1 MQRFIPGTRVP
12 GFAAKTL
19 NRFRDAALAHEAN
32 RGGSAGV
39 DSGTDPSQLV
49 VTGLVPA
56 GVNNAFRGGV
66 LAIEGHLFT
75 SATDRQLS
83 LEPIVLKLAEA
94 TEDDERPKAVLL
106 EKGTGGDLLRIAVP
120 SMAWID
126 VDIKDLA
133 DKTCDFGVE
142 ANIGYLESGRG
153 THWIVHRAL
162 DNVPELDLPSGY
174 EDRLGKQECLVLV
187 EPGGGSGDTGS
198 ENVSIGVVL
207 EGAGR
212 ATDTGYPPGST
223 YRLTP
228 KVGRA
233 LPLTWD
239 AENDRFHQSNENA
252 HQHSDGISSGVL
264 SVPVVADPSNAWI
277 ASAKGVYVPAV
288 DALEE
293 DDVGTT
299 GSDEG
304 IAIDERYLEITDV
317 TETGG
322 NYVLTLDD
330 SGYSL
335 PADADDERS
344 VTCWIQPVEPD
355 DFLWPLY
362 YGGIGTG
369 SIVKLTKIP
378 GVPLKIAEP
387 LDYFDTMR
395 KQDNFKEGETQFY
408 THAEWISPPDTTG
421 SGGGAGGCSG
431 EDVVISVACV
441 NGDVVETTRELCISN
456 GLAAFKD

>member
-12 GFAAKTL
+12 GFSAKTL

-174 EDRLGKQECLVLV
+174 EDRLGKQECLVLL
-187 EPGGGSGDTGS
+187 EKGGGGEATGDSSTQLA
-198 ENVSIGVVL
+198 VML
-207 EGAGR
+207 TGAGESIR
-212 ATDTGYPPGST
+212 AGSVEEGT
-223 YRLTP
+223 LVLTAGT
-228 KVGRA
+228 GRA
-233 LPLTWD
+233 FPLANGLGTF
-239 AENDRFHQSNENA
+239 EIEEGRRVA
-252 HQHSDGISSGVL
+252 HVDGISSGVL
-264 SVPVVADPSNAWI
+264 VVDDPSNAATWL
-277 ASAKGVYVPAV
+277 ANAPAV
-288 DALEE
+288 FVPE
-293 DDVGTT
+293 VKPNNSNYFGTT
-299 GSDEG
+299 EDETELIG
-304 IAIDERYLEITDV
+304 ERYFEVQSVVKNGTQYTI
-317 TETGG
+317 
-322 NYVLTLDD
+322 TLDD

-335 PADADDERS
+335 RADADDLRDIKA
-344 VTCWIQPVEPD
+344 WILPVEP
-355 DFLWPLY
+355 LEVVWPLE
-362 YGGIGTG
+362 YGGIASGD
-369 SIVKLTKIP
+369 IVELTTIS
-378 GVPLKIAEP
+378 GVKVARPVN
-387 LDYFDTMR
+387 YFDAMLRQNGIDLTA
-395 KQDNFKEGETQFY
+395 EQFY
-408 THAEWISPPDTTG
+408 KQSTGDPKWQTPPSPTAPTCD
-421 SGGGAGGCSG
+421 SE
-431 EDVVISVACV
+431 EDVVTGVTCT
-441 NGDVVETTRELCISN
+441 NGEIVETTKSFCVVD
-456 GLAAFKD
+456 GLATIKE